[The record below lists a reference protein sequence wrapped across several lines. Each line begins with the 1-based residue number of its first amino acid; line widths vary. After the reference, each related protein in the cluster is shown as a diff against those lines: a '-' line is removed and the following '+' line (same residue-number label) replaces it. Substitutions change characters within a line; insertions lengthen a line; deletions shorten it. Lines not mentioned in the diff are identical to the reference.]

1 MTFTI
6 NYLYFC
12 DLALMNEAYLGIIVF
27 TKIQFNHSNLRQ
39 RMSGKNKEYKPK
51 LKSCIMV
58 FGFSVYC
65 SKSLRRMH
73 IVAFGT
79 SMSIL
84 YFFPFNFLFNFP
96 ICCHILTCN
105 LFLDII
111 FQLINLLTCNFVTVC
126 ISRVCHCFWSF
137 LVFLR
142 RLPTG
147 RYLRNYVCK

>member
-84 YFFPFNFLFNFP
+84 YFFPFNFLFNVP
-96 ICCHILTCN
+96 ICCHIFN
-105 LFLDII
+105 
-111 FQLINLLTCNFVTVC
+111 V
-126 ISRVCHCFWSF
+126 
-137 LVFLR
+137 
-142 RLPTG
+142 
-147 RYLRNYVCK
+147 